1 MNYKINL
8 ILEELMKKIKLAE
21 LSLVAGCGK
30 SGKTNFVVEMAKCA
44 AKDGKQK
51 VIFFSFPGYVT
62 ASASVTRPSFVLT
75 ETSFVC
81 RQTSTPSCF
90 KYCESVR
97 ITSEA

>member
-51 VIFFSFPGYVT
+51 VIFFPWNMRKKS
-62 ASASVTRPSFVLT
+62 
-75 ETSFVC
+75 
-81 RQTSTPSCF
+81 
-90 KYCESVR
+90 
-97 ITSEA
+97 

>member
-51 VIFFSFPGYVT
+51 VIFFSLEHEKEELINEYIGSDVSFDIDDTPGI
-62 ASASVTRPSFVLT
+62 AIT
-75 ETSFVC
+75 EVKNKCRVC
-81 RQTSTPSCF
+81 
-90 KYCESVR
+90 
-97 ITSEA
+97 A